1 MGRGDHMKRAKNSK
15 AAKARANKAA
25 PAAGEAPA
33 EELPREEPKR
43 RVIER
48 PDGFY
53 WETVGGGEESGP
65 FTTLAEAEADM
76 LSGGAEFGDGESL
89 QEAESEVGIS
99 EWIDP
104 DTGDPAEDSVPRI
117 EDH

>member
-1 MGRGDHMKRAKNSK
+1 MKRAKKPK
-15 AAKARANKAA
+15 AAKALPRKANPPEAQ
-25 PAAGEAPA
+25 GEEA
-33 EELPREEPKR
+33 PREEPKR

-53 WETVGGGEESGP
+53 WETIGGGEESGP
-65 FTTLAEAEADM
+65 FDTLAEAEADM
-76 LSGGAEFGDGESL
+76 LSSGGEFGDGESL

-104 DTGDPAEDSVPRI
+104 ETGDPAEDSVPRI